1 MTERRRTINDEIQ
14 TLVDNST
21 NQIPS
26 IEVITIT
33 KIHEDNNHVDCK
45 LVSEDVLTYIPTI
58 SNDLKVGNKGLL
70 FPLKNGSFYIITN

>member
-1 MTERRRTINDEIQ
+1 MPEQRRTINDEIQ
-14 TLVDNST
+14 HIIDQSI

-33 KIHEDNNHVDCK
+33 KIHEDNNHVDCE
-45 LVSEDVLTYIPTI
+45 LVTEDVLTYIPTI
-58 SNDLKVGNKGLL
+58 ANDLKVGNKGLL